1 MGSSTY
7 AIISAAAQ
15 LFERLRATVL
25 ISQISA
31 KLEMWLQRRFKVHLF
46 LFATPQSSSFNLK
59 MLINIGLGKP
69 NSFLEELAFLPPDPQ
84 ENPYLDHPQFLR
96 LKKKKR
102 WWWCGWRKRPL
113 FFYYKTIQTAPQPQ
127 KDYSPRISM
136 NLKCLLHKCQ

>member
-69 NSFLEELAFLPPDPQ
+69 NSFLEELEFLPPDPQ

-102 WWWCGWRKRPL
+102 KVVVVWLAEETIIFLLQNNTNCSTASKRL
-113 FFYYKTIQTAPQPQ
+113 LT
-127 KDYSPRISM
+127 KDQYESEVSSP
-136 NLKCLLHKCQ
+136 